1 MTTLSVADFK
11 PVSGHGAL
19 VAFLTI
25 ETPSGLVIRDCR
37 LFHKNSKRWIGL
49 PSRQYTKSDGTTAYA
64 QIVDFA
70 SKEVNARFQD
80 EALQA
85 LDAYLAGGPD
95 GA

>member
-1 MTTLSVADFK
+1 MTILSVAHFK

-19 VAFLTI
+19 VAFLSI
-25 ETPSGLVIRDCR
+25 ETPSGLLIRDCR
-37 LFHKNSKRWIGL
+37 LFAKGGRRWIGL
-49 PSRQYTKSDGTTAYA
+49 PTYTKSDGTTAYA

-85 LDAYLAGGPD
+85 LDSYLAGGSD
-95 GA
+95 GAA